1 MTEPGA
7 EPPASP
13 PTSSEPA
20 ARRSHLVDLTPLRSS
35 PAFARLWIGEAVAGI
50 GGQMTVVAVM
60 LQIYDFTG
68 STTAVSGVALFALV
82 PMVVFGLYGGM
93 LADAFDRRAVALVS
107 AIVAWGSTATI
118 ALLAWTGLESVWL
131 LYVLTMLNTVAST
144 VITTTRSAIYPRLLP
159 RELLPA
165 AAAMHGIAM
174 GAMVTVGPALAGVLV
189 ATVGFGPTYTVD
201 VVLFVTAFLGIAT
214 LPRILPE
221 GEVQRPGLESL
232 RYGLAFLRRAPNIR
246 AGFLVDIIAM
256 TFGQPRVLFP
266 AVGAVVLGGGAVT
279 AGVLTASTAV
289 GAMVC
294 GLLSG
299 RLGAVRWQ
307 GRAIARAVQ
316 VYGLCIAGFAVVLLV
331 ATLLG
336 GNADE
341 DFGGASIAAIAV
353 AALFLAGSG
362 AADNVSAVFRSTMLQ
377 TAVPDNMRGRLQ
389 GVFTVVVTGGPRLGD
404 LYVGALALVAA
415 AWFPPLLGGIVI
427 VVLAGVVLRVTRSFR
442 EYDGLDPKP

>member
-1 MTEPGA
+1 MTEPRP
-7 EPPASP
+7 EPS
-13 PTSSEPA
+13 TGSEPST
-20 ARRSHLVDLTPLRSS
+20 RRSHLVDLTPLRSS
-35 PAFARLWIGEAVAGI
+35 PAFARLWIGEAVSGI
-50 GGQMTVVAVM
+50 GSQMTVVAVM

-82 PMVVFGLYGGM
+82 PMVVFGVYGGM
-93 LADAFDRRAVALVS
+93 LADAFDRRAVALIS

-118 ALLAWTGLESVWL
+118 AALAWTGLENVWL
-131 LYVLTMLNTVAST
+131 LYILTMLNTVAST
-144 VITTTRSAIYPRLLP
+144 VITTTRSAIYPRLLS

-232 RYGLAFLRRAPNIR
+232 RYGLSFLRRAPNIR

-289 GAMVC
+289 GAMIC

-331 ATLLG
+331 AVLQG

-341 DFGGASIAAIAV
+341 DFGGASIAAIV
-353 AALFLAGSG
+353 IAALFLAGSG

-415 AWFPPLLGGIVI
+415 VWFPPLLGG
-427 VVLAGVVLRVTRSFR
+427 VLIMVLVGVVLRVTRSFR